1 MLRKKS
7 GKEPSYLPSPSLA
20 GDLLPSKRAIGQHK
34 KILFCLSFFA
44 LEKGN
49 RSAQEDLVALEK
61 SNRHKKI
68 LLPLKRAI
76 GHHKKILLP
85 SKRAIDHHK
94 KILLPSKR
102 AIGQHKKILLPSK
115 RAIGQHKI
123 KKILFCL
130 SWPHLYNKVNFSLPK
145 EHLLNAFIP
154 FS

>member
-1 MLRKKS
+1 MLGKKS
-7 GKEPSYLPSPSLA
+7 GEEPSYLPSPSLA

-76 GHHKKILLP
+76 G
-85 SKRAIDHHK
+85 
-94 KILLPSKR
+94 
-102 AIGQHKKILLPSK
+102 QHKKILLPSK
-115 RAIGQHKI
+115 
-123 KKILFCL
+123 
-130 SWPHLYNKVNFSLPK
+130 
-145 EHLLNAFIP
+145 
-154 FS
+154 